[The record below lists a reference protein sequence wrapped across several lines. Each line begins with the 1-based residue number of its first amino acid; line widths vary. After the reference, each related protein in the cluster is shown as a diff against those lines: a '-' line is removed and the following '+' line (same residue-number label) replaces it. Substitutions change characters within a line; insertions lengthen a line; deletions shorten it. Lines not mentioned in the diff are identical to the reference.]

1 MYARKTPFFSVFA
14 TQSDNQQAR
23 LGIVVAKRYVKL
35 AVARNKLKRL
45 IRETFRQKQY
55 QLSGLDVV
63 VVVKKNFEAL
73 ADERQRLPTLLSGLG
88 VKHAK
93 CYKE

>member
-1 MYARKTPFFSVFA
+1 MAIKTD
-14 TQSDNQQAR
+14 QEQAR

-45 IRETFRQKQY
+45 IRESFRQQ
-55 QLSGLDVV
+55 QQVLSGLDVV
-63 VVVKKNFEAL
+63 VIVKKNFDTVAN
-73 ADERQRLPTLLSGLG
+73 ERQKLPEIFDGLG

-93 CYKE
+93 CYKA